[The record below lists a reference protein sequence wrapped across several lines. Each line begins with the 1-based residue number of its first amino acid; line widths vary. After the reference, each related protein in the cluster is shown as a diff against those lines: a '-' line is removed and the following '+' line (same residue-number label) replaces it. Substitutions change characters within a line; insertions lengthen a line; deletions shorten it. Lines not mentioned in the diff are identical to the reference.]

1 MLDVI
6 SVLCYIASEWRDQLM
21 HFFETDLAARTFMA
35 ELITKHVAFSYYHE
49 SCCRHWVKIVNK
61 EAK

>member
-1 MLDVI
+1 
-6 SVLCYIASEWRDQLM
+6 M

-35 ELITKHVAFSYYHE
+35 ELITKHVAFSYYYE